1 MPRKKKGS
9 LPSGSIRIQVYDYT
23 DAAGKRH
30 YQSFTAPTRPE
41 AKALAEDWKRSR
53 KGLKE
58 RLTVSEAVQQYI
70 VIKSAVLSPSSV
82 RGYRSIHRTYMGA
95 AFGKRP
101 LHSLQSADI
110 QRWVSRLSSQ
120 GLSPKTVRNASALLT
135 ATLAL
140 YMPDFRPVFTL
151 PAKKRS
157 DLYCPSLDDIMAVHD
172 CCGDPHL
179 RCAILLGSVGA
190 MRRGEICALEYKDIS
205 GDAITISKACV
216 EDVDGKIVVKA
227 PKTYSSHRT
236 ITLPPSVIAAIDA
249 LPRPHKGRLIPY
261 SPDALTERF
270 RRAVYRSGR
279 PYFRFHDLRHFGAS
293 MLASYGDRYV
303 EAYGGWEAGSTA
315 MKRSYQTLIDGEKER
330 VQREM
335 AQMFERRLGEYA
347 TRNATRKL

>member
-1 MPRKKKGS
+1 MPRRKKGE
-9 LPSGSIRIQVYDYT
+9 LPSGSVRVQVYDYT
-23 DAAGKRH
+23 DETGKRH
-30 YQSFTAPTRPE
+30 YQSFTAPTRAE
-41 AKALAEDWKRSR
+41 AQALAGDWKRSR
-53 KGLKE
+53 RGLKE
-58 RLTVSEAVQQYI
+58 RMTVSEAVKQYI
-70 VIKSAVLSPSSV
+70 GIKAAVLSPSSV
-82 RGYRSIHRTYMGA
+82 RGYRSMHRTYMSG

-110 QRWVSRLSSQ
+110 QRWVSGLSSQ

-140 YMPDFRPVFTL
+140 YMPDFRPALTL

-157 DLYCPSLDDIMAVHD
+157 ELYCPSLDDIMAVHD
-172 CCGDPHL
+172 ICGDPYL

-190 MRRGEICALEYKDIS
+190 MRRGEICALEYSDIS
-205 GDAITISKACV
+205 GDAVSISKACV
-216 EDVDGKIVVKA
+216 EDADGRLVVKA

-236 ITLPPSVIAAIDA
+236 ITLPPSVIAAIEA
-249 LPRPHKGRLIPY
+249 LPPPHKGRLMPY

-270 RRAVYRSGR
+270 RRVVYRSGR

-330 VQREM
+330 VQKDM
-335 AQMFERRLGEYA
+335 AAMFERRLSEYA
-347 TRNATRKL
+347 TRDATRSL

>member
-1 MPRKKKGS
+1 MVIYSCRGCGTHPKLAVIGGMTYRMGIDVKLILTDIDGTI
-9 LPSGSIRIQVYDYT
+9 LPYGQRQV
-23 DAAGKRH
+23 
-30 YQSFTAPTRPE
+30 
-41 AKALAEDWKRSR
+41 
-53 KGLKE
+53 
-58 RLTVSEAVQQYI
+58 
-70 VIKSAVLSPSSV
+70 
-82 RGYRSIHRTYMGA
+82 
-95 AFGKRP
+95 
-101 LHSLQSADI
+101 
-110 QRWVSRLSSQ
+110 
-120 GLSPKTVRNASALLT
+120 
-135 ATLAL
+135 
-140 YMPDFRPVFTL
+140 
-151 PAKKRS
+151 
-157 DLYCPSLDDIMAVHD
+157 
-172 CCGDPHL
+172 
-179 RCAILLGSVGA
+179 
-190 MRRGEICALEYKDIS
+190 
-205 GDAITISKACV
+205 SKACV
-216 EDVDGKIVVKA
+216 EDVDGKIVVKS